1 MSNLN
6 DKIAA
11 LPELANKLDTLM
23 VELGAD
29 LDPEVREGERAEQMK
44 DFDAE
49 DGRWK
54 FAPKEER
61 DKVAARIKAK
71 QDVRAAERLYAIGR
85 TVLDHEEEIA
95 SLIERTKEPPTAL
108 ESWMREHGKNT
119 YSLDD
124 EHHVLMLDE
133 LASTRIEN
141 RLRDAPPSV
150 VLAEY
155 QRAVDAG
162 DTRTVRLV
170 EQMHGQ
176 GWTGRG
182 NSDPKEAT
190 SALLLHRRIKAVRD
204 DRVPEPV
211 RRAASTIARANKLMQ
226 RVKDVHRLAPRN
238 PNHFPR

>member
-6 DKIAA
+6 DKVAA
-11 LPELANKLDTLM
+11 LPELTNKLDNLM
-23 VELGAD
+23 LALSAD
-29 LDPEVREGERAEQMK
+29 LDPEVREGERAEQMRE
-44 DFDAE
+44 FDDE
-49 DGRWK
+49 NGKWK
-54 FAPKEER
+54 YAPKDER
-61 DKVAARIKAK
+61 DKVASRIKAK
-71 QDVRAAERLYAIGR
+71 QDVQAAERLYAIGR

-95 SLIERTKEPPTAL
+95 SLIERSKEPPTAL
-108 ESWMREHGKNT
+108 ESWMRERGKNS

-133 LASTRIEN
+133 LASTRIEA

-211 RRAASTIARANKLMQ
+211 RRAAATIAKANQFMR